1 MNLYKIYAIKI
12 NERTGSKYD
21 VPEFVV
27 AISVTEAEDKFRK
40 SWKGWKIEVYKNIT
54 YAIDIII

>member
-1 MNLYKIYAIKI
+1 
-12 NERTGSKYD
+12 

-40 SWKGWKIEVYKNIT
+40 SWKRLRYIKNIT

>member
-12 NERTGSKYD
+12 NERTGSNKCD
-21 VPEFVV
+21 VPEFV

-40 SWKGWKIEVYKNIT
+40 SWKGWKMRYIKI
-54 YAIDIII
+54 

>member
-1 MNLYKIYAIKI
+1 
-12 NERTGSKYD
+12 

-40 SWKGWKIEVYKNIT
+40 SWKVGKLRYIKKYNML
-54 YAIDIII
+54 

>member
-40 SWKGWKIEVYKNIT
+40 SWKGWKIEVYKKYNML
-54 YAIDIII
+54 

>member
-1 MNLYKIYAIKI
+1 
-12 NERTGSKYD
+12 

-27 AISVTEAEDKFRK
+27 AISVTAEEKFRK